1 MAALDPGRRHLAF
14 VPCSELGARSI
25 AIGHRICF
33 ALVVGTPRPG
43 PSFRLWT
50 CDLAAIWRLPNLGN
64 LAPTILHPMVLKYAL
79 TCYVRDGSCDNLQNS
94 YPSAH
99 SAAR

>member
-43 PSFRLWT
+43 PSVRLWM
-50 CDLAAIWRLPNLGN
+50 CDLAANWRLPNLGN
-64 LAPTILHPMVLKYAL
+64 LAPTIPDKPRKGQSTTITDDAK
-79 TCYVRDGSCDNLQNS
+79 R
-94 YPSAH
+94 PA
-99 SAAR
+99 